1 MWRKSRRA
9 LSSLCLSVAGWWCG
23 RVQESKEPVGE
34 NDSRQILMAGQHMC
48 EPYAANEDEQTIA
61 QVPPQ
66 SDVVNGG
73 KNQIADNDSGIE
85 VDGIRCC
92 QG

>member
-1 MWRKSRRA
+1 MLRKSRRA
-9 LSSLCLSVAGWWCG
+9 LSLLYLSVAGWWCG
-23 RVQESKEPVGE
+23 RVQESEEPVGE

-48 EPYAANEDEQTIA
+48 ETHAANEDKQTIA

-73 KNQIADNDSGIE
+73 KNQIAANDRDIE
-85 VDGIRCC
+85 VDGI
-92 QG
+92 

>member
-1 MWRKSRRA
+1 MLRKSRRA
-9 LSSLCLSVAGWWCG
+9 LSLLCLSVAAWWCG
-23 RVQESKEPVGE
+23 RVQESEEPVGE

-48 EPYAANEDEQTIA
+48 EPHAANEDKQTIA

-73 KNQIADNDSGIE
+73 KNQIADNDSDVE

>member
-23 RVQESKEPVGE
+23 RVQESEEPVGE
-34 NDSRQILMAGQHMC
+34 NDSRQILMASQHMC
-48 EPYAANEDEQTIA
+48 EPYAANENEHTIA

-73 KNQIADNDSGIE
+73 KNQIADNDSEIE
-85 VDGIRCC
+85 VDGTRCC

>member
-9 LSSLCLSVAGWWCG
+9 QSPLCLSVAGGWCG
-23 RVQESKEPVGE
+23 RVQESEEPVGE
-34 NDSRQILMAGQHMC
+34 NHGRQILMAGQHMC

-61 QVPPQ
+61 QAQPQ

-73 KNQIADNDSGIE
+73 KDQIADNDSGIE

-92 QG
+92 HG

>member
-9 LSSLCLSVAGWWCG
+9 LSSLYLSVAGWWCG

-34 NDSRQILMAGQHMC
+34 NDSRQILMASQHMC
-48 EPYAANEDEQTIA
+48 EPYAANENEQTIA

-66 SDVVNGG
+66 SDIVNGG